1 MQFVRKKNHEN
12 AVFFEHL
19 DTSNE
24 GFVYNIL
31 PGLFCFQRRTNESNA
46 YVYIY
51 TTIIK
56 QLGCKGHSYYNPSK
70 LLHDC

>member
-1 MQFVRKKNHEN
+1 MKMLYSLNIWILLMKDLF
-12 AVFFEHL
+12 
-19 DTSNE
+19 
-24 GFVYNIL
+24 IL